1 MRLVVLALASMLVVG
16 CGGGTAGAPPVS
28 APPPASPPPAA
39 PPVLPP
45 PSAPPPAVPGAP
57 APEEPTMLPGDP
69 TRSIGVSNDTGVQI
83 VWIGWWE
90 TRVPAPDG
98 GLEPHWH
105 WLVPTAGPIAPGSS
119 WQSNATNGP
128 YVLPRPAPGV
138 LDVVAVGATG
148 ATWSAR
154 VTYSIPAAM
163 IWVVR

>member
-1 MRLVVLALASMLVVG
+1 MRIAVCLVSVVLSA

-69 TRSIGVSNDTGVQI
+69 TRSIGVRNDTGVQI

-128 YVLPRPAPGV
+128 YVLPRPAAGL
-138 LDVVAVGATG
+138 LDVAAVLVDGT
-148 ATWSAR
+148 TVQAR
-154 VTYSIPAAM
+154 ADYAPPERA